1 MESAVGKTTSEPVP
15 FGLVENVCGVIPG
28 PDTVIKSESAT
39 FQRSVELSPLITQ
52 ESAVKDMTFGQAGA
66 TGTGRT
72 VTTAVRVT
80 V

>member
-1 MESAVGKTTSEPVP
+1 MESEVGKTTSEPVP
-15 FGLVENVCGVIPG
+15 FGLVEKVCGVIPG

-39 FQRSVELSPLITQ
+39 FQRSVEPSPVFTQ
-52 ESAVKDMTFGQAGA
+52 ESAVKEMTFGQAGA